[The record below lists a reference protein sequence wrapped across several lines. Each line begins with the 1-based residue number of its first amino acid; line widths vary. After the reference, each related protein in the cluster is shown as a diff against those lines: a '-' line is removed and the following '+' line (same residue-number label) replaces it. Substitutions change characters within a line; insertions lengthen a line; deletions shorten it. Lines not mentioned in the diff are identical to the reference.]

1 MTERRNVVCKDA
13 LTRKTSAPRAL
24 SDDDLLRRVGELLER
39 SRCAEAELVAHLAEV
54 DARRL
59 YAREACGSMFTYCTE
74 RLHLS
79 EAEAYLRIAVARAS
93 RQHPMLLEML
103 ADGRLHQSG
112 IAKLA
117 PHLTGENRDE
127 VLRQATHKS
136 KRQIEEIVAALKPRP
151 DVPGGIRRLP
161 ESRSSAGGGSSGA
174 AAARQQRPGAVP
186 GATSAASASEQRPGA
201 VPGATSAGGA
211 SEQRSVP
218 APLSHPCA
226 VAPAFPDSGAGIAS
240 TSEAKPFVLSPLS
253 PGRYKLELTATAGL
267 RDKLLRLRALMRS
280 QVPDGDLAT
289 LLEDAVSEKLERLEA
304 RRFGKSKR
312 PRKTLES
319 SDTSASSRYIP
330 VAVKRAVCERD
341 DDRCS
346 FVDEQGRRCSER
358 EGLEFHHE
366 DPFARGGE
374 HRLDNVRLRCRA
386 HNLLA
391 AELDYGKEQ
400 MALFRKRSSKVSE
413 PKATYRPAG
422 LSPSCPA
429 LPSRT
434 PFEAFAPHS
443 TRAVIPAV
451 PPGAPP
457 LPLWQRR
464 CSPWRSPSDEGAGL
478 RS

>member
-1 MTERRNVVCKDA
+1 MTEKRNVVWKEA
-13 LTRKTSAPRAL
+13 LALQTSAPQAL
-24 SDDDLLRRVGELLER
+24 SDEDLLRRVGELLER
-39 SRCAEAELVAHLAEV
+39 SRCMEAELIAHLAEV

-59 YAREACGSMFTYCTE
+59 YAGEACSSMFTYCTE

-117 PHLTGENRDE
+117 PHLTPENRDE

-151 DVPGGIRRLP
+151 DVPGEIRKLP
-161 ESRSSAGGGSSGA
+161 EPRSGARGGSSGA
-174 AAARQQRPGAVP
+174 AATKQQRPGAVP
-186 GATSAASASEQRPGA
+186 GATSAACASEQRP
-201 VPGATSAGGA
+201 
-211 SEQRSVP
+211 VP
-218 APLSHPCA
+218 APLLHLPT
-226 VAPAFPDSGAGIAS
+226 VAATCPDTGAGIAS

-253 PGRYKLELTATAGL
+253 PGRYKLELTASAGL

-280 QVPDGDLAT
+280 QVPNGDLAT
-289 LLEDAVSEKLERLEA
+289 LVEDAVSEKLERLEA

-312 PRKTLES
+312 PRKALEN
-319 SDTSASSRYIP
+319 SDTSASTRHIP
-330 VAVKRAVCERD
+330 AAVKRGVCERD
-341 DDRCS
+341 GDQCS

-366 DPFARGGE
+366 EPFGRGGE
-374 HRLDNVRLRCRA
+374 HRVDNVRLRCRA

-391 AELDYGKEQ
+391 AEHDYGKQQ
-400 MALFRKRSSKVSE
+400 MALFRKGSSKVSE
-413 PKATYRPAG
+413 PTATYRPAG

-434 PFEAFAPHS
+434 PFGAFAPHR
-443 TRAVIPAV
+443 TRSVIPAV
-451 PPGAPP
+451 SPGAPP
-457 LPLWQRR
+457 LPIWQRR
-464 CSPWRSPSDEGAGL
+464 CEPRRSPSDEGAGL
-478 RS
+478 HS